1 MHRMLAVLVAET
13 GDAAASARV
22 LLSDLPD
29 ERVTAI
35 LLATPLIPFTP
46 EAPRRCPRS
55 CGT

>member
-1 MHRMLAVLVAET
+1 MLAVLVAET